1 MSRTVSLNK
10 VAPRAERHLGP
21 HLLPELARGEPLGFE
36 KIAHVVVREPVQVVG
51 QVRAR
56 VVHLA
61 AHQKLPV
68 KLRGDPHGFSFQV
81 TPFA

>member
-1 MSRTVSLNK
+1 VK
-10 VAPRAERHLGP
+10 W
-21 HLLPELARGEPLGFE
+21 LGFE
-36 KIAHVVVREPVQVVG
+36 KVAHVVVREPVQVVG

-56 VVHLA
+56 VIHLA

-68 KLRGDPHGFSFQV
+68 KLRGDFCGFSPQV